1 MWQSMPMTPPAT
13 SSQPDASS
21 AVHVVIGAARGMGLA
36 CARALAT
43 SGGRLVLADVTP
55 IDTATIG
62 SGPMTTVI
70 CDLTSD
76 DDVKDL
82 ARTVEAIG
90 PVRSLV
96 LAAGVSPTMGSA
108 NLMFAV
114 DLAGPARVVAVFEKL
129 MAPGGA
135 AVLFASMAAHLTAT
149 ADPGSLSDLL
159 VNPLAPGAEDQFVS
173 SVEVGNDSSMAY
185 GWAKRGVI
193 TLVRRS
199 ASPWGRHG
207 ARINSVSPGIIDT
220 PMGRQEADAHPTMA
234 TLIERAPIARE
245 GSDDDI
251 VHAVTFLLSDH
262 ASYVTGIDLVVD
274 GGVVAAIMG

>member
-1 MWQSMPMTPPAT
+1 MTPSPT
-13 SSQPDASS
+13 STPPDASS

-36 CARALAT
+36 CARALAAA
-43 SGGRLVLADVTP
+43 GGHLVLADVTP

-62 SGPMTTVI
+62 SGPMTTVA

-114 DLAGPARVVAVFEKL
+114 DLAGPARVVAAFEEL

-149 ADPGSLSDLL
+149 GDPGSLGDLL
-159 VNPLAPGAEDQFVS
+159 VKPLAPGAEDEFVS
-173 SVEVGNDSSMAY
+173 SAQVGNDSAMAY

-193 TLVRRS
+193 SLVRRS
-199 ASPWGRHG
+199 ATPWGRRG

-234 TLIERAPIARE
+234 TMLEQAPVARQ

-251 VHAVTFLLSDH
+251 VQAVTFLLSDH
-262 ASYVTGIDLVVD
+262 ASYVTGTDLVVD